1 MTSVVNDSRQSLFNE
16 GSPPMFVVAK
26 GGLSVLATNQSAK
39 VVYGLAADF
48 LGSSAASLWPEH
60 EREDLESFLIEAAVA
75 HRRSGPWTH
84 SDASGSTRHVGIY
97 CAETELDGV
106 SALLLTVVDI
116 TDDIVRERALLEGAT
131 RDALTG
137 VFNSARF
144 LDRLRMA
151 VSRAQHEPEYRFA
164 VLYIDID
171 RFRQINERVGHISAD
186 KILAEAGARITA
198 AAGAEDVVARI
209 GGDEFAVLCDVEA
222 SGNDAVKLA
231 ERVLIAFK
239 EPFGNAGFSVSLSAS
254 IGVVMGG
261 GDPNLQT
268 DAIIRNADAAMHRAK
283 QQGRARYEL
292 FDESLREKAM
302 HYVKTESEL
311 RRGLERGEF
320 ALYYQPIV
328 SIPDGEMRGAEAL
341 LRWVHPEEGVVAP
354 GEFISVAEES
364 GLIVPMGDWVIHDAC
379 RQIRTWQDAGLPEMS
394 VSVNVS
400 ARQFR
405 DGDVCASLKSA
416 IADAGID
423 ARHLTAELTESVVME
438 DPSSSVEIMNEIS
451 AMGVGLAMDDFGTG
465 YSSLS
470 YLKQFSFDSLKIDR
484 SFISGIDS
492 SAGDAAIVA
501 AVIALAHSFRSRA
514 VGEGVENP
522 EQLQYLRL
530 LRCDMA
536 QGYLFSRPIPADDL
550 GALMQRGTLWTGLH
564 Q

>member
-1 MTSVVNDSRQSLFNE
+1 MASTADGSRQSLFNE
-16 GSPPMFVVAK
+16 SPLPMFVVGRA
-26 GGLSVLATNQSAK
+26 GLSVLAVNRSAEDT
-39 VVYGLAADF
+39 YGLPDDF
-48 LGSSAASLWPEH
+48 LGSPAGSLWPEH
-60 EREDLESFLIEAAVA
+60 ERVDLESLLVEAAVA
-75 HRRSGPWTH
+75 HHRSGPWTH
-84 SDASGSTRHVGIY
+84 SDAFGSARHVGVY
-97 CAETELDGV
+97 CAETEFEGT
-106 SALLLTVVDI
+106 SALLLTVIDL
-116 TDDIVRERALLEGAT
+116 TDDIARERALLEGAT

-137 VFNSARF
+137 VSNSARF
-144 LDRLRMA
+144 LDRLRMV
-151 VSRAQHEPEYRFA
+151 VSRAQHEPQYRFA
-164 VLYIDID
+164 VLYIDLD

-186 KILAEAGARITA
+186 KILAEAAARITA
-198 AAGAEDVVARI
+198 AAGVGDVVARI
-209 GGDEFAVLCDVEA
+209 GGDEFAVLCDVDA

-231 ERVLIAFK
+231 ERVLIAFR
-239 EPFGNAGFSVSLSAS
+239 EPFGNAEFAVSLSAS
-254 IGVVMGG
+254 IGVVIGG
-261 GDPNLQT
+261 GDPDLRT
-268 DAIIRNADAAMHRAK
+268 DTIIRNADAAMHRAK

-328 SIPDGEMRGAEAL
+328 SIPGGEMHGTEAL
-341 LRWVHPEEGVVAP
+341 LRWMHPEEGIVAP
-354 GEFISVAEES
+354 GGFISVAEES
-364 GLIVPMGDWVIHDAC
+364 GLIVPMGDWVMHEAC
-379 RQIRTWQDAGLPEMS
+379 RQVRTWQDAGLPEIS

-416 IADAGID
+416 ISEAGID

-438 DPSSSVEIMNEIS
+438 DPSSSVEIMKEIS

-536 QGYLFSRPIPADDL
+536 QGFLFSRPIPADDL
-550 GALMQRGTLWTGLH
+550 GAMMQRGTLWTGL
-564 Q
+564 QQ

>member
-1 MTSVVNDSRQSLFNE
+1 MANTANDARQSLFNE
-16 GSPPMFVVAK
+16 SPLPMFVVERA
-26 GGLSVLATNQSAK
+26 GLGVLAVNRSAEAA
-39 VVYGLAADF
+39 YCLPADF
-48 LGSSAASLWPEH
+48 LGTSVENLWPEH
-60 EREDLESFLIEAAVA
+60 ERADLRSLLVEAAAA
-75 HRRSGPWTH
+75 HHRSGPWTH
-84 SDASGSTRHVGIY
+84 SDAYGGIRHVGVY
-97 CAETELDGV
+97 CAETEFEGA
-106 SALLLTVVDI
+106 SALLLTVVDL
-116 TDDIVRERALLEGAT
+116 TDDIARERALLEVAT

-137 VFNSARF
+137 VYNSARF
-144 LDRLRMA
+144 LDRLRLTA
-151 VSRAQHEPEYRFA
+151 GRAQQEPEYRFA

-171 RFRQINERVGHISAD
+171 RFRQINERVGHMSAD

-198 AAGAEDVVARI
+198 AAGVGAVVARI

-231 ERVLIAFK
+231 DRILIAFR
-239 EPFGNAGFSVSLSAS
+239 EPFGSAEFAVSLSVS
-254 IGVVMGG
+254 IGVVVGG
-261 GDPNLQT
+261 GDLNLQT

-283 QQGRARYEL
+283 QKGRARYEL

-302 HYVKTESEL
+302 HYVKTEAEL
-311 RRGLERGEF
+311 RRGLDRGEF

-328 SIPDGEMRGAEAL
+328 SIPGGEMHGAEAL
-341 LRWVHPEEGVVAP
+341 LRWMHPEEGVVAP
-354 GEFISVAEES
+354 GAFISVAEEG
-364 GLIVPMGDWVIHDAC
+364 GLIVPIGDWVIHEAC

-416 IADAGID
+416 ISEAGID
-423 ARHLTAELTESVVME
+423 GRHLTAELTESIVME
-438 DPSSSVEIMNEIS
+438 DPSSSIEIMKEIS

-470 YLKQFSFDSLKIDR
+470 YLKQFRFDSLKIDR

-492 SAGDAAIVA
+492 NAGDAAIVA

-536 QGYLFSRPIPADDL
+536 QGFLFSRPIPADDL
-550 GALMQRGTLWTGLH
+550 GAIMQRGTLWTGLH

>member
-1 MTSVVNDSRQSLFNE
+1 
-16 GSPPMFVVAK
+16 MFVVGRA
-26 GGLSVLATNQSAK
+26 GLSVLAVNRGAEAM
-39 VVYGLAADF
+39 YGLSDDF
-48 LGSSAASLWPEH
+48 LGSPAGSLWPEH
-60 EREDLESFLIEAAVA
+60 ERVDLESLLVEAAVA
-75 HRRSGPWTH
+75 HHRSGPWTH
-84 SDASGSTRHVGIY
+84 SDAFGSPRNVGIF
-97 CAETELDGV
+97 CAETEYEGV
-106 SALLLTVVDI
+106 SALLLTVIDL
-116 TDDIVRERALLEGAT
+116 TDDIARERALLEGAT

-137 VFNSARF
+137 VSNSARF
-144 LDRLRMA
+144 LDRLRMT

-164 VLYIDID
+164 VLYIDLD

-198 AAGAEDVVARI
+198 AAGAGDVVARI
-209 GGDEFAVLCDVEA
+209 GGDEFAVLCDVEP

-231 ERVLIAFK
+231 ERVLVAFQ
-239 EPFGNAGFSVSLSAS
+239 EPFGSGESVVSLSVS
-254 IGVVMGG
+254 IGVVVGG
-261 GDPNLQT
+261 GDPDLQT

-283 QQGRARYEL
+283 QQGRSRYEL
-292 FDESLREKAM
+292 FDESLRKKAM

-311 RRGLERGEF
+311 RLGLERGEF

-328 SIPDGEMRGAEAL
+328 SIPGGEMHGAEAL
-341 LRWVHPEEGVVAP
+341 LRWMHPEEGVVAP
-354 GEFISVAEES
+354 GGFISVAEES
-364 GLIVPMGDWVIHDAC
+364 GLIVPMGDWVMHEAC
-379 RQIRTWQDAGLPEMS
+379 RQIRTWQDAGHPEIS

-416 IADAGID
+416 IAEAGID

-438 DPSSSVEIMNEIS
+438 DPSSSVEIMKEIS

-470 YLKQFSFDSLKIDR
+470 YLKQFRFDSLKIDR

-536 QGYLFSRPIPADDL
+536 QGFLFSRPIPADDP
-550 GALMQRGTLWTGLH
+550 GAMMQRGTLWTGL
-564 Q
+564 QQ